1 MGLVA
6 GMSAFEGRPVRVRPK
21 GAGMVRQ
28 MGFKEWCM
36 LGALSLMWGGSFLFI
51 GIIVKTWPP
60 LTIVLARVA
69 LAAIALWGVAW
80 LLKLEVPKSR
90 AVWRAFFVMG
100 FLNNIVPF
108 TLIVWGQTHIAAG
121 LAAILNATTPL
132 FGVIVAH
139 VLTVDEKLTANR
151 LIGVLAGIAGIAVM
165 LGSSVLGHLG
175 TGTIGELAILGAA
188 FSYSLAGIY
197 GRRFKKMGLQPLLPA
212 AGQVTASTVLLLPAV
227 LLIDQP
233 WTLPMPGLEACLALL
248 GLALISTAA
257 GYVLFFRI
265 LETAGA
271 TNLMLVTILIPPS
284 AILLSATIL
293 GEPIVPRQLVG
304 MLLIVVGLVII
315 DGRVW
320 RWLRNP
326 KTASSTG

>member
-1 MGLVA
+1 MT
-6 GMSAFEGRPVRVRPK
+6 
-21 GAGMVRQ
+21 RQ

-36 LGALSLMWGGSFLFI
+36 LGALSVMWGGSFLFI

-60 LTIVLARVA
+60 LTIVFARVTLAA
-69 LAAIALWGVAW
+69 LALWAVARVM
-80 LLKLEVPKSR
+80 KLEVPRSR

-100 FLNNIVPF
+100 FLNNVVPF

-132 FGVIVAH
+132 FGVVVAH
-139 VLTVDEKLTANR
+139 VLTSDEKLTVNR
-151 LIGVLAGIAGIAVM
+151 LIGVLAGIAGVAVM

-175 TGTIGELAILGAA
+175 SGGLGELAILGAA

-197 GRRFKKMGLQPLLPA
+197 GRRFKRMGLAPLLPA

-227 LLIDQP
+227 LLVDKP
-233 WTLPMPGLEACLALL
+233 WTLPTPGIEAGMALL
-248 GLALISTAA
+248 GLAFISTAA

-284 AILLSATIL
+284 AIVLSATIL
-293 GEPIVPRQLVG
+293 GEIIMPRQLVG
-304 MLLIVVGLVII
+304 MVLIAIGLVII

-320 RWLRNP
+320 KRLW
-326 KTASSTG
+326 KAVAGFHAT